1 MKNSKEGFTIKDGL
15 RYRVNKYGV
24 VVGIGV
30 PVENESTEEL
40 PVGATKKPVTPK
52 HDKKASIADKFRAIN
67 EETAKAL
74 KASKKKSGQK

>member
-40 PVGATKKPVTPK
+40 PVGATKKPVTSK
-52 HDKKASIADKFRAIN
+52 HDKEASIADQFLPIPEKKTRARKN
-67 EETAKAL
+67 N
-74 KASKKKSGQK
+74 G